1 VPTVTVTIPRG
12 SAVPTDE
19 DGDDEDGD
27 DEDDDDDIDDDVVAV
42 GWLPSIAQ
50 HAVPITTTMATRVA
64 AVLLVVLLVMGQA
77 SGRAPHPV
85 IVLGVEAP
93 QPDG

>member
-1 VPTVTVTIPRG
+1 MVTVTTPWG
-12 SAVPTDE
+12 SAEPDVGE
-19 DGDDEDGD
+19 DAG
-27 DEDDDDDIDDDVVAV
+27 DDIDDDVVAV

-77 SGRAPHPV
+77 SGRGPWPG
-85 IVLGVEAP
+85 IVLPVEAP
-93 QPDG
+93 QPSG

>member
-1 VPTVTVTIPRG
+1 MPTVTVTTPRG
-12 SAVPTDE
+12 SAEPDD

-27 DEDDDDDIDDDVVAV
+27 DDSDDDVVAV

-50 HAVPITTTMATRVA
+50 HAVPMTTTMATRVA

-77 SGRAPHPV
+77 SGRAPRQV
-85 IVLGVEAP
+85 IVLAAEAP
-93 QPDG
+93 QPRG

>member
-1 VPTVTVTIPRG
+1 VAGLTGPAGAPTVTVTTPRG
-12 SAVPTDE
+12 SAEP
-19 DGDDEDGD
+19 D
-27 DEDDDDDIDDDVVAV
+27 DEDDGDDIDDDVVAV

-77 SGRAPHPV
+77 SGRAPWPG
-85 IVLGVEAP
+85 IVLPVEAP
-93 QPDG
+93 QPSG

>member
-1 VPTVTVTIPRG
+1 VPTVTVTTPRG
-12 SAVPTDE
+12 TAEPTDE
-19 DGDDEDGD
+19 DG
-27 DEDDDDDIDDDVVAV
+27 DDDDDIDDDVAAV

-50 HAVPITTTMATRVA
+50 HAVPITMTMATRVA

>member
-1 VPTVTVTIPRG
+1 MTTPRG
-12 SAVPTDE
+12 SAEPD
-19 DGDDEDGD
+19 DDDDEEEEEEG
-27 DEDDDDDIDDDVVAV
+27 DDDIDDDVVAV

-77 SGRAPHPV
+77 SGRGPSAG
-85 IVLGVEAP
+85 IVLRVEAT
-93 QPDG
+93 QPSG

>member
-1 VPTVTVTIPRG
+1 MPTVTVTTPRG
-12 SAVPTDE
+12 SAEPGD
-19 DGDDEDGD
+19 DGDDDDGD
-27 DEDDDDDIDDDVVAV
+27 DDSDDDVVAV

-50 HAVPITTTMATRVA
+50 HAVPMTTTMATRVA

-85 IVLGVEAP
+85 IVLAAEAP
-93 QPDG
+93 QPRG

>member
-1 VPTVTVTIPRG
+1 MTIPRG
-12 SAVPTDE
+12 SAEPDVGE
-19 DGDDEDGD
+19 EAG
-27 DEDDDDDIDDDVVAV
+27 DDIDDDVVAV

-77 SGRAPHPV
+77 SGRGPWPG
-85 IVLGVEAP
+85 IVLPVEAP
-93 QPDG
+93 QPSG